1 MTIESGDRLP
11 TVTLQEMGADG
22 PQEVSTDDLCRGRRV
37 VLFGV
42 PGAFT
47 PTCSNAHLPGFLA
60 NAHAIR
66 AKGVDEIACLSVND
80 AFVMGA
86 WGKSQNTG
94 NEVRMLADG
103 DGAFAEAAGLVLDLT
118 GHGLGVRSQR
128 FAMVVDDGV
137 VESIEIDPDPTKA
150 EASSAERTLEHL
162 SK

>member
-1 MTIESGDRLP
+1 MTIKAGDRLP
-11 TVTLQEMGADG
+11 SVTLHEMGAEG
-22 PQEVSTDDLCRGRRV
+22 PQPVSTDDLCRGRRV

-47 PTCSNAHLPGFLA
+47 PTCSNAHVPGFLA

-86 WGKSQNTG
+86 WADSQNTG
-94 NEVRMLADG
+94 TEIRMLADG

-128 FAMVVDDGV
+128 FAIVARDGV
-137 VESIEIDPDPTKA
+137 VERIEIEPDPTEA
-150 EASSAERTLEHL
+150 EATGAERTLEHL
-162 SK
+162 

>member
-1 MTIESGDRLP
+1 MTIKAGDRLP
-11 TVTLQEMGADG
+11 SVTLHEMGADG
-22 PQEVSTDDLCRGRRV
+22 PQALTTDDLCRGRRV

-60 NAHAIR
+60 NAHAIKG
-66 AKGVDEIACLSVND
+66 KGVDEIACLSVND

-86 WGKSQNTG
+86 WGEAQNAG
-94 NEVRMLADG
+94 DEVRMLADG

-128 FAMVVDDGV
+128 FAMVVNDGV

-150 EASSAERTLEHL
+150 EVSSAEQTLERL
-162 SK
+162 

>member
-1 MTIESGDRLP
+1 MTIKAGDRLP
-11 TVTLQEMGADG
+11 SVTLHEMGAEG
-22 PQEVSTDDLCRGRRV
+22 PQPVTTDDLCRDRRV

-47 PTCSNAHLPGFLA
+47 PTCSNAHVPGFLA

-86 WGKSQNTG
+86 PG
-94 NEVRMLADG
+94 RMPRTPARRS
-103 DGAFAEAAGLVLDLT
+103 ACSPTVTAPSPRRRGLVLDLT

-128 FAMVVDDGV
+128 FAIVARDGV
-137 VESIEIDPDPTKA
+137 VERIEVEPDPTEA
-150 EASSAERTLEHL
+150 EATGAERTLEHL
-162 SK
+162 

>member
-1 MTIESGDRLP
+1 MTIKAGDRLP
-11 TVTLQEMGADG
+11 SVTLHEMGADG
-22 PQEVSTDDLCRGRRV
+22 PQPVTTDDLCRGRRV

-47 PTCSNAHLPGFLA
+47 PTCSNAHVPGFLA

-86 WGKSQNTG
+86 WASAQNTG
-94 NEVRMLADG
+94 TEIRMLADG

-128 FAMVVDDGV
+128 FAIVARDGV
-137 VESIEIDPDPTKA
+137 VERVEIEPDPTKA
-150 EASSAERTLEHL
+150 EATGAARTLEHL
-162 SK
+162 

>member
-1 MTIESGDRLP
+1 MTIKAGDRLP
-11 TVTLQEMGADG
+11 SVTLHEMGAEG
-22 PQEVSTDDLCRGRRV
+22 PQPVSTDDLCRGRRV

-47 PTCSNAHLPGFLA
+47 PTCSNAHVPGFLA

-86 WGKSQNTG
+86 WADSQNTG
-94 NEVRMLADG
+94 TEIRMLADG

-128 FAMVVDDGV
+128 FAIVARDGV
-137 VESIEIDPDPTKA
+137 VERIEVEPDPTEA
-150 EASSAERTLEHL
+150 EATSAERTLEHL
-162 SK
+162 

>member
-1 MTIESGDRLP
+1 MTIKAGDRLP
-11 TVTLQEMGADG
+11 SVTLHEMGAEG
-22 PQEVSTDDLCRGRRV
+22 PQPVSTDDLCRGRRV

-47 PTCSNAHLPGFLA
+47 PTCSNAHVPGFLA

-86 WGKSQNTG
+86 WADSQNTG
-94 NEVRMLADG
+94 TEIRMLADG

-128 FAMVVDDGV
+128 FAIVARDGV
-137 VESIEIDPDPTKA
+137 VERIEVEPDPTEA
-150 EASSAERTLEHL
+150 EATGAERTLEHL
-162 SK
+162 

>member
-1 MTIESGDRLP
+1 MTIKAGDRLP
-11 TVTLQEMGADG
+11 SVTLHEMGAEG
-22 PQEVSTDDLCRGRRV
+22 PQPVTTDELCRGRRV

-47 PTCSNAHLPGFLA
+47 PTCSNAHVPGFLA

-86 WGKSQNTG
+86 WADSQNTG
-94 NEVRMLADG
+94 TEIRMLADG

-128 FAMVVDDGV
+128 FAIVARDGV
-137 VESIEIDPDPTKA
+137 VERIEVEPDPTEA
-150 EASSAERTLEHL
+150 EATGAERTLEHL
-162 SK
+162 

>member
-1 MTIESGDRLP
+1 MTIKAGDRLP
-11 TVTLQEMGADG
+11 SATLHEMGADG
-22 PQEVSTDDLCRGRRV
+22 PQAVSTDDLCRGRRV

-47 PTCSNAHLPGFLA
+47 PTCSNAHLPGYLA

-66 AKGVDEIACLSVND
+66 AKGVNEIACLSVND

-86 WGKSQNTG
+86 WGNAQNTG
-94 NEVRMLADG
+94 GEVRMLADG

-128 FAMVVDDGV
+128 FAIVVNDGV
-137 VESIEIDPDPTKA
+137 VESIEVEPDPTQA
-150 EASSAERTLEHL
+150 EATGAERTLERL
-162 SK
+162 